1 MNVSILIS
9 DKKNPVFQHIKNWA
23 KLYSKNINI
32 NINIFSDTIDLP
44 GGDILFLIS
53 CNELINKNTLT
64 KYKKSLVI
72 HASDL
77 PDDKG
82 WSPHIWNII
91 KGSNNI
97 IITLLEAADKVD
109 SGDIWKKSILQLKGD
124 ELLDSINKK
133 LYKAETDLIEYA
145 INSFDTIKPEKQN
158 NLGNMNY
165 YKRRTPSCSE
175 LNIDLT
181 IREQFNLL
189 RTVDNERFPAYFKYN
204 NKTYILSINEKKNDE

>member
-1 MNVSILIS
+1 MYLTENSIFLIWILINHS
-9 DKKNPVFQHIKNWA
+9 QS
-23 KLYSKNINI
+23 LYWT
-32 NINIFSDTIDLP
+32 DHDLW
-44 GGDILFLIS
+44 LI
-53 CNELINKNTLT
+53 I
-64 KYKKSLVI
+64 
-72 HASDL
+72 
-77 PDDKG
+77 P
-82 WSPHIWNII
+82 
-91 KGSNNI
+91 
-97 IITLLEAADKVD
+97 D